1 MFFRSFSRF
10 HGSIA
15 RSHYSS
21 TRRFRLAVGQ
31 PLPNCA
37 PVSST
42 AHIEN
47 GTRRSFYT
55 CDVLMKR
62 RKTVEE
68 KKSVRIIEYSPKKKK
83 GVAKLEGVVDI
94 WRHISVQEL
103 ADSLQRSLDDVQEA
117 MLYVKGADN
126 IEPHARLDDLKIIQ
140 EICNKCGVK
149 SRIVSTPVEE
159 HDDDTDLGKYHDVT
173 PRPPAPPEF
182 LKPRPPVVTVMGH
195 VDHGKTTLLDSLR
208 GAAVA
213 AGEAGGITQHIGA
226 FTVKLANGE
235 QVTFLDTP
243 GHAAFSAM
251 RARGAHVTDIIVLVV
266 AAEDGVMAQTRE
278 VIQLALNENVPI
290 IVAINKIDKPEANIE
305 KTKRDLMQMGLVLE
319 DEGGDI
325 QAIPISALKGTNLEL
340 LTEAVSTQ
348 ATIMGLKADPTGLI
362 EGVVVESK
370 TDSHRGKLSTAIV
383 TRGTLRKGAVLV
395 SGLAHAKVRGL
406 FDHNGKPMTQAPPG
420 TPVEILGWRELPF
433 AGDIIL
439 EVESEK
445 KAHSVLRWREHE
457 SKNHKAE
464 EAIEEIRKKEEE
476 HLAKYRAER
485 DARRLAGKFRMR
497 YGPREK
503 ETTEHDGV
511 PRVSIIVK
519 GDVHGSVEAL
529 LDVFDTYTNHERCRL
544 DVVHYGV
551 GNVTEGDIELAKAF
565 NAIIYGFS
573 VPAPPN
579 APKDV
584 TIRCYDVIYR
594 LIDDLKNELSSK
606 LPAIEVDEIVGEANV
621 LQQFFIN
628 EGRKE
633 VPVAGC
639 RCVKGVLKKAQKFR
653 LVRDG
658 ETIYEGHLESMRH
671 LKNEVDTIKKDV
683 ECGLRFKDTKVVP
696 QVGDIIVCYTT
707 RMEEQQT
714 DWDPG
719 F

>member
-1 MFFRSFSRF
+1 MFFRKFACTV
-10 HGSIA
+10 A
-15 RSHYSS
+15 RSHYCN
-21 TRRFRLAVGQ
+21 TRHFRLAVGRE
-31 PLPNCA
+31 LPISLTCTIITKTGIQNA
-37 PVSST
+37 
-42 AHIEN
+42 
-47 GTRRSFYT
+47 TRRNFYT
-55 CDVLMKR
+55 CDLLCKR
-62 RKTVEE
+62 RKTGEE
-68 KKSVRIIEYSPKKKK
+68 KKSDRIIEYSPKKKK
-83 GVAKLEGVVDI
+83 GGAKLEGVVDI

-103 ADSLQRSLDDVQEA
+103 ADCLKRPLEDVQEV

-126 IEPHARLDDLKIIQ
+126 IEPQARLDDLKIIQ
-140 EICNKCGVK
+140 EIVNKCGVK
-149 SRIVSTPVEE
+149 TRIVSAPEVEVE
-159 HDDDTDLGKYHDVT
+159 DLGDLGKHHDVS
-173 PRPPAPPEF
+173 PRPPAPAEL

-226 FTVKLANGE
+226 FTVKLSNGE

-290 IVAINKIDKPEANIE
+290 IVAINKIDKPEADID

-319 DEGGDI
+319 DQGGDI

-348 ATIMGLKADPTGLI
+348 ATIMGLKADPAGLI

-370 TDSHRGKLSTAIV
+370 TDPHRGKLSTAIV

-420 TPVEILGWRELPF
+420 TPVEILGWRELPL
-433 AGDIIL
+433 AGDVIL
-439 EVESEK
+439 EVETEK

-457 SKNHKAE
+457 AKHHKAE
-464 EAIEEIRKKEEE
+464 EAVDEIRKKEEE

-503 ETTEHDGV
+503 ENIEHDDV
-511 PRVSIIVK
+511 PRVSIIIK

-529 LDVFDTYTNHERCRL
+529 LDVFDTYTNNERCRL

-551 GNVTEGDIELAKAF
+551 GNVSEGDIELAKAF
-565 NAIIYGFS
+565 NAIVYGFS
-573 VPAPPN
+573 VPAPTN
-579 APKDV
+579 APKEV

-594 LIDDLKNELSSK
+594 LIDDLKKEISSK
-606 LPAIEVDEIVGEANV
+606 LPAVEVEEIVGEANV

-639 RCVKGVLKKAQKFR
+639 RCVKGVLKKAHKFR
-653 LVRDG
+653 LVRDD
-658 ETIYEGHLESMRH
+658 EVLYEGQLESMRH
-671 LKNEVDTIKKDV
+671 LKNEVDSIKKDV

-696 QVGDIIVCYTT
+696 QAGDTIVCFTT